1 MLYCILVIVLLF
13 ILKNLHNLKIIEI
26 CLFLSRLAIS
36 AVQET
41 TQNVRLYK
49 EVYGKY
55 KTMTM

>member
-26 CLFLSRLAIS
+26 CLFLCRLAIS